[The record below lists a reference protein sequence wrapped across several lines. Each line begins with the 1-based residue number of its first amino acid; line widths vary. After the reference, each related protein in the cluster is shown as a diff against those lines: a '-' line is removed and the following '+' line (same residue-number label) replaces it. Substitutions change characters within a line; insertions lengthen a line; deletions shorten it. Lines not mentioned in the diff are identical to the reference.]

1 MTGGCHFSNLLHVC
15 GDNFHALRSPGVSGV
30 EMKIYERWL
39 QALLSS
45 APCSRV
51 LARLALLAQ
60 IGELGRRLSQT
71 SFLEFLIAQVN
82 IKWPWISNIFKGKR
96 NVPSLRGLPFVQLF

>member
-1 MTGGCHFSNLLHVC
+1 
-15 GDNFHALRSPGVSGV
+15 
-30 EMKIYERWL
+30 MKIYERWL

-60 IGELGRRLSQT
+60 IGELGRRLEEFIRRDIKVSCESDLKSGILVS
-71 SFLEFLIAQVN
+71 SFEKNMSTV
-82 IKWPWISNIFKGKR
+82 R
-96 NVPSLRGLPFVQLF
+96 